1 MPVELRPGTSVSTV
15 AKLCASPAELKSA
28 PTPSY
33 CVRKGASLLSL
44 RLRLEAAAQFLR
56 VLARCRARTVPRP
69 LRPATIAAF
78 TSRRADLLACS
89 AARAF
94 GASLLGLSLADT
106 ANVDG
111 DQLQLSEV
119 LSSTRFV

>member
-56 VLARCRARTVPRP
+56 VLARSRTVPRP